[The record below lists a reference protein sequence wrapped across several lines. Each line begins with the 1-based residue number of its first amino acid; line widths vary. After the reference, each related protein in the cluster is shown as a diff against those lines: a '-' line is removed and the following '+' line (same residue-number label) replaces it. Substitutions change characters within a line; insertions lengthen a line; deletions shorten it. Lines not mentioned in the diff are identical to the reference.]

1 MNRHS
6 DAVDAVLAAFSDHLA
21 IGTVRPTLE
30 HLDAHDRQVAAD
42 LMRLMETSRRIDP
55 SASAP
60 SLEAL
65 LAGTEF
71 ADALLAVAPMSA
83 LPLLHQ
89 LRNVLIGVDPRA
101 EVVAEPE
108 GFVSFAYLDLLARFH
123 PVDGK
128 EPTLAHHAVK
138 VLFDADVDVDLIG
151 LVAAETPELR
161 TRVVSRYDVDTTVST
176 AADRPVAPQPALP
189 AVLAARRIMEHSAPE
204 WGGFGLDSG
213 SVDNVIDVASV
224 AGQFATKLVAEEAKR
239 RYQGDK
245 ALAYRSLVGHEQRLA
260 ELVAAASLPRETPV
274 DLATEV
280 DRIAR
285 QLV

>member
-1 MNRHS
+1 
-6 DAVDAVLAAFSDHLA
+6 
-21 IGTVRPTLE
+21 
-30 HLDAHDRQVAAD
+30 
-42 LMRLMETSRRIDP
+42 MRLMETGRRIDP

-71 ADALLAVAPMSA
+71 ADALPAAAPMPA
-83 LPLLHQ
+83 PPVLHQ
-89 LRNVLIGVDPRA
+89 LRDVLTEVDPRA

-123 PVDGK
+123 LVDGN

-151 LVAAETPELR
+151 LVAAETPEML

-204 WGGFGLDSG
+204 WGGFGLDGG
-213 SVDNVIDVASV
+213 SVDDVVDVASL
-224 AGQFATKLVAEEAKR
+224 ATHLTTKLVAEEAKR

-245 ALAYRSLVGHEQRLA
+245 ALAHRSLVGHEHRLA
-260 ELVAAASLPRETPV
+260 ELVAAASLPREVPF
-274 DLATEV
+274 DLAAEV

-285 QLV
+285 QVA

>member
-21 IGTVRPTLE
+21 IGTARPMLD
-30 HLDAHDRQVAAD
+30 HLDPHDRQVAAD
-42 LMRLMETSRRIDP
+42 LMRLMETGRRIDP

-65 LAGTEF
+65 LADTEF
-71 ADALLAVAPMSA
+71 ADALPAAAPKLAPPV
-83 LPLLHQ
+83 LHQ
-89 LRNVLIGVDPRA
+89 LRDVLTEVDPRA

-123 PVDGK
+123 LVDGD
-128 EPTLAHHAVK
+128 EPTLADHTVK
-138 VLFDADVDVDLIG
+138 ALFDADVDVDLIG
-151 LVAAETPELR
+151 LVATETPELL
-161 TRVVSRYDVDTTVST
+161 TRVLSRYVVDTTVST
-176 AADRPVAPQPALP
+176 AANQPVASPPALP

-204 WGGFGLDSG
+204 WGGFGLDGG
-213 SVDNVIDVASV
+213 SVDNFVDVVSLA
-224 AGQFATKLVAEEAKR
+224 AHLATKLVAEEAKR

-245 ALAYRSLVGHEQRLA
+245 ALAYRSLVGHEHHLS
-260 ELVAAASLPRETPV
+260 ELVATAVLPREVPF
-274 DLATEV
+274 DLAAEV

-285 QLV
+285 EVA